1 MGMGSELRVPR
12 YGLRVVFLAWVISVN
27 GIRLIAL
34 NISRPSTIFWS
45 YGAGSARRDRRER
58 NGMAIN
64 LRVPVFSVRDRYD
77 NNKDKYQL

>member
-1 MGMGSELRVPR
+1 MEMGSELRVPR

-34 NISRPSTIFWS
+34 NISRR
-45 YGAGSARRDRRER
+45 ARRDRRER

-77 NNKDKYQL
+77 NNKDKNKL